1 VTERTFTDR
10 ALAGLRVLDAS
21 TVLAGPL
28 CAQVLGDYGADV
40 VKIEHPQRGDS
51 FRTHG
56 PAKDGHGLWWKI
68 VARNKRCVGLALN
81 DPEGAAVFAELAAE
95 ADVVV
100 EAFRPGTLERWGIGP
115 DVLLERNPR
124 LVVVRISGFGQT
136 GPYAGRAGF
145 GTLAEAMSGFAAVT
159 GEPDGPPTLPPMG
172 LADTLAGLTAVTA
185 AMTALFH
192 RDRPGGSGRGQV
204 VDVSLL
210 EPMVTAVG
218 PGPTVHHQ
226 TGRLQPRTGNR
237 SASNA
242 PRNAYAAKDGRW
254 VAISTSATT
263 VAERV
268 LRLVGHPEVIA
279 EPWFGSASG
288 RAEHVD
294 LLDGYVADWIAE
306 RTGDDVLAAFAEA
319 GAAAAPIYTAAD
331 LLEDPQV
338 EALGML
344 APVDDPDLGPVRM
357 PGPLFRMSET
367 PGAVRWTGRALGADT
382 DEVLAEAGVDGDR
395 LAALR
400 ERGVVA

>member
-1 VTERTFTDR
+1 MSP
-10 ALAGLRVLDAS
+10 LAGLRVLDAS

-145 GTLAEAMSGFAAVT
+145 GTLAEAMSGFAAIT

-185 AMTALFH
+185 TMTALFH

-242 PRNAYAAKDGRW
+242 PRNAYETKDGRW

-268 LRLVGHPEVIA
+268 LRLVGHPEVID
-279 EPWFGSASG
+279 EPWFGAASG
-288 RAEHVD
+288 RAAHVD
-294 LLDGYVADWIAE
+294 LLDGYVADWVAE
-306 RTGDDVLAAFAEA
+306 RTGEDVLAAFDEA

-331 LLEDPQV
+331 LLDDPQV

-367 PGAVRWTGRALGADT
+367 PGAIRWTGRALGADT
-382 DEVLAEAGVDGDR
+382 DEVLAEAGVDGAR

>member
-1 VTERTFTDR
+1 MSP
-10 ALAGLRVLDAS
+10 LAGLRVLDAS

-68 VARNKRCVGLALN
+68 VARNKRCVGLALD

-145 GTLAEAMSGFAAVT
+145 GTLAEAMSGFAAIT

-185 AMTALFH
+185 TMTALFH

-242 PRNAYAAKDGRW
+242 PRNAYATKDGRW

-268 LRLVGHPEVIA
+268 LRLVGHPEVID
-279 EPWFGSASG
+279 EPWFGAASG
-288 RAEHVD
+288 RAAHVD
-294 LLDGYVADWIAE
+294 LLDGYVAEWIAE
-306 RTGDDVLAAFAEA
+306 RTGDDVLAAFDEA

-331 LLEDPQV
+331 LLDDPQV

-382 DEVLAEAGVDGDR
+382 DEVLAEAGVDDAR